1 MDKNPVTKVI
11 KQGLKSLVSPTNP
24 KATGRDTV
32 TKADQQKIIDNN
44 KK

>member
-32 TKADQQKIIDNN
+32 TQSQNQANIDKN